1 MRRAAFFAAVITVS
15 VVGALSSAY
24 AEVAGSVR
32 TTLHLVGAND
42 KIVVEAFDDPVVA
55 GVTCYLSRATTG
67 GIAGSLSLAEDSS
80 DTSISCQ
87 QTGPINLSEDIKSG
101 EREGEIVFKTDVS
114 RLFKYL
120 QVRRFYDRKRHTL
133 IYLSYSDKI
142 VDGSPK
148 NTLSAVPIGFAGG
161 R

>member
-1 MRRAAFFAAVITVS
+1 MLFTAI
-15 VVGALSSAY
+15 VVVVAGVLSSAH
-24 AEVAGSVR
+24 AEVVGSVR

-42 KIVVEAFDDPVVA
+42 KIVIEAFDDPVIQ

-67 GIAGSLSLAEDSS
+67 GISGSLSLAEDSP
-80 DTSISCQ
+80 DASISCQ
-87 QTGPINLSEDIKSG
+87 QTGPINLPEAIKNG
-101 EREGEIVFKTDVS
+101 EREGEVVFQTDLS

-133 IYLSYSDKI
+133 IYLSYSDK
-142 VDGSPK
+142 VVEGSPK
-148 NTLSAVPIGFAGG
+148 NNLSAVVIGLARG